1 MGFQDLKLKDEYRVP
16 RDNIIEDF
24 YNEVLKNSISY
35 DRSVGYF
42 TSDSLVELSYGI
54 CELVKN
60 GGKIRLIVSPNLTE
74 QDYEAISKGFEDR
87 NKIIENNLLSKLYK
101 YEDYFKKERMNII
114 AELIANDILDLK
126 IAFSKSANGF
136 GLFHEKIG
144 IMKDLDDNGIAFT
157 GSMNES
163 KSAMSANYES
173 IDVFKSWEEPKRVD
187 NKVKAFELL
196 WKDMDTSAKIFEF
209 PDAVKKKLI
218 TYKFKE
224 PNYNIDE
231 EEKHI
236 LEEVYE
242 KTINK
247 IPHIPKDVQMRH
259 YQIEAINNWKNNHF
273 RGIFDMATGTGKT
286 FTGIS
291 AIIELLEI
299 RNMRLG
305 IIICV
310 PYQHLVDQ
318 WVEDLLVFNFKP
330 IIGYSS
336 SPQKDWK
343 KRLDIEFREYS
354 IGVRDIFCFITTNAT
369 FATDNVQNLLKKGK
383 RPMVLVVD
391 EAHNFGTERLLNCLS
406 NNARLFKYRLALSA
420 TFERHGDNKGTDL
433 LTKYFENKCIEYT
446 MEKAIKEGMLCKY
459 YYYPIPVYLC
469 KDELAEYNRLSTEI
483 RKNIHKDKEGKIKL
497 SEKVKMLLIKRSRI
511 IAGARNKL
519 QKLEEI
525 MHDYVDSYYNLI
537 YCGATKFYD
546 EEGKIIDSSTEDL
559 KQIDAVQRLINVNL
573 KMSCLK
579 FTSEETS
586 DERRAII
593 DNFKTGNDCQ
603 VIVAIKCLDEGVNIP
618 SIKTA
623 FILASSTN
631 PKEYIQRRGR
641 VLRLSSGKSY
651 AVIYDF
657 ITLPRDLD
665 RIKATDD
672 IDYDI
677 SLVRREVSRMK
688 EFAKLSM
695 RPSDTD
701 ILIDRL
707 YDQYGMEIF
716 EDTDNK
722 MEDYFDE

>member
-24 YNEVLKNSISY
+24 YNEVLKYSISY

-209 PDAVKKKLI
+209 PEAVKKKLI
-218 TYKFKE
+218 TYKYKE
-224 PNYNIDE
+224 PNYCIDE

-236 LEEVYE
+236 LMEAYE
-242 KTINK
+242 KSLK
-247 IPHIPKDVQMRH
+247 SIPHIPKNVKLRQ
-259 YQIEAINNWKNNHF
+259 YQLEAINNWKNNHF
-273 RGIFDMATGTGKT
+273 KGIFDMATGTGKT

-291 AIIELLEI
+291 AIIELLEY
-299 RNMRLG
+299 RKMRLG

-336 SPQKDWK
+336 SPQKGWK
-343 KRLDIEFREYS
+343 RRLEIEFREYS
-354 IGVRDIFCFITTNAT
+354 IGVRDIFCFITTNAS
-369 FATDNVQNLLKKGK
+369 FATDYIQNLLKKGK
-383 RPMVLVVD
+383 RPIVLVVD

-406 NNARLFKYRLALSA
+406 NNAQLFKYRLALSA
-420 TFERHGDNKGTDL
+420 TFERYGDKNGTDL
-433 LTKYFENKCIEYT
+433 LTKYFEKKCIEYT

-459 YYYPIPVYLC
+459 YYYPIPIFLC
-469 KDELAEYNRLSTEI
+469 EDELIEYNKLSIEI
-483 RKNIHKDKEGKIKL
+483 GKVIHKDEDGKIKL
-497 SEKVKMLLIKRSRI
+497 SEKAKMLLIKRSRI

-519 QKLEEI
+519 LKLEEL
-525 MHDYVDSYYNLI
+525 MQKYTDSYYNLV

-546 EEGKIIDSSTEDL
+546 EEGKVIDSSYEDI
-559 KQIDAVQRLINVNL
+559 KQIDAVQRLFNIKL

-579 FTSEETS
+579 FTSEETA

-593 DNFKTGNDCQ
+593 DNFKMGNDCQ
-603 VIVAIKCLDEGVNIP
+603 VLVAIKCLDEGVNIP

-631 PKEYIQRRGR
+631 PREYIQRRGR
-641 VLRLSSGKSY
+641 VLRTFSGKSH

-657 ITLPRDLD
+657 VTLPRDLD
-665 RIKATDD
+665 RIKTTDD

-677 SLVRREVSRMK
+677 SLVKREVLRMQ

-701 ILIDRL
+701 KLIERL
-707 YDQYGMEIF
+707 YDQYGIEIF
-716 EDTDNK
+716 EK
-722 MEDYFDE
+722 SGEEMEDF